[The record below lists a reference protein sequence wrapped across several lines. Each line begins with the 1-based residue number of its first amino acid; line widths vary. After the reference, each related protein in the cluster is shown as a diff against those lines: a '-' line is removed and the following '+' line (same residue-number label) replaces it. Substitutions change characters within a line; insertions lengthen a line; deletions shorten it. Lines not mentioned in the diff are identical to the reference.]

1 MMLLALYI
9 QTIGLIIICQPH
21 QVEIANKNAQVCTC
35 KSSTANGK
43 RRKWCYCQK
52 CKKPVCLCC
61 AAKDHYIHNHST
73 TVVPGIKIL
82 VSGMVSSRSC
92 FMESLQSQCC
102 YTALLHALYWNS
114 YFIIFMVCLMQQEFF
129 FVIQQDLRQLGL
141 VCLKWQELFNLEQ
154 QNLEEV
160 LHCLKQQEVNFLEL
174 FNLKQ
179 VELLFLKLLE
189 ILSLEK
195 MDLICLK

>member
-1 MMLLALYI
+1 
-9 QTIGLIIICQPH
+9 
-21 QVEIANKNAQVCTC
+21 
-35 KSSTANGK
+35 
-43 RRKWCYCQK
+43 
-52 CKKPVCLCC
+52 
-61 AAKDHYIHNHST
+61 
-73 TVVPGIKIL
+73 
-82 VSGMVSSRSC
+82 
-92 FMESLQSQCC
+92 
-102 YTALLHALYWNS
+102 
-114 YFIIFMVCLMQQEFF
+114 
-129 FVIQQDLRQLGL
+129 
-141 VCLKWQELFNLEQ
+141 LFNLEQ